1 MRFFEQIAVS
11 KPLFYQNFFE
21 YFDAYMI
28 DYGGA
33 YELGRVEVSFNIE
46 VDGKL
51 SDVKIRKSTYPEV
64 DYFVVKMISE
74 MPRWQPAMMFG
85 QFVKVQYT
93 MPVVFNSGYK
103 KNAIRKEAKR
113 KQ

>member
-1 MRFFEQIAVS
+1 S
-11 KPLFYQNFFE
+11 KPLFYQNFFG

-33 YELGRVEVSFNIE
+33 YELGRVEVSFHIE

-103 KNAIRKEAKR
+103 KNAIRKEAQR